1 MFDRIRQ
8 LFSRSTD
15 RNRVGSTRYVSRRER
30 ENFHRRLVII
40 GIIAAAVILVAIL
53 ATGAVY
59 QYIYLPNETL
69 ASVDGVKIN
78 KADYWKMR
86 KYELITQIQQ
96 YSQIASLMS
105 GDQATQYQ
113 QLAQQAQT
121 ELGTVKTDPVNSSTV
136 QTMVNNVLTVNN
148 ASKAGVTVTAADVNQ
163 YMKDFYSPV
172 PSASPTPTLGAN
184 PTAEAWA
191 TATAKAN
198 PTPTTAPTP
207 TPTPTKSATPKAS
220 SNSATKAAGNATP
233 KATGSPSASPAASP
247 TAAPT
252 PTPNAAQAQATASA
266 TKRLFKSNVLNQAGM
281 SESDFERLV
290 AKPEVAQEKVT
301 YALQQQVRTSGEQ
314 IHAAHIVVKTK
325 DAANVIEQQLKDGQN
340 FATLAKEKSADA
352 TTAVNGGD
360 LGWFPQGVNTPA
372 FDKVAF
378 SLKVGQ
384 VSQPLQTS
392 YGWDIIKVLGKQENR
407 PIDLKTLQALRG
419 KVFQNWLDQIK
430 SQSKVTWN
438 VAQPTSTAT
447 PVTTFS
453 PPPGAP
459 PTPTPTPA
467 PTPSPTPKGTKPKPT
482 PTPKG

>member
-8 LFSRSTD
+8 LFSRSSD
-15 RNRVGSTRYVSRRER
+15 RNRIGTTRYVSRRER

-40 GIIAAAVILVAIL
+40 GIIVAAVILVAIL

-69 ASVDGVKIN
+69 ASVNGVKIN
-78 KADYWKMR
+78 KEDYWKMR

-121 ELGTVKTDPVNSSTV
+121 ELGTVKSDPVNSSTV
-136 QTMVNNVLTVNN
+136 QTMVDNILTVNN
-148 ASKAGVTVTAADVNQ
+148 ASKAGVTITSADVDAF
-163 YMKDFYSPV
+163 MKDFYSPV

-191 TATAKAN
+191 SATAKAN

-207 TPTPTKSATPKAS
+207 TPAPTKSATPAAS
-220 SNSATKAAGNATP
+220 TKSGTPQAAAATP
-233 KATGSPSASPAASP
+233 KASASPSA
-247 TAAPT
+247 TATPAPT
-252 PTPNAAQAQATASA
+252 PTPNAVQAQATASA
-266 TKRLFKSNVLNQAGM
+266 TQKLFKSNVLNKADM
-281 SESDFERLV
+281 SESDFKRLV
-290 AKPEVAQEKVT
+290 AKPEVAQQKVT
-301 YALQQQVRTSGEQ
+301 YALQKQVRTSGEQ

-325 DAANVIEQQLKDGQN
+325 DAANVIEQQLKDGQD
-340 FATLAKEKSADA
+340 FAKLAKEKSADA

-360 LGWFPQGVNTPA
+360 LGWFPKGVNTDA
-372 FDKVAF
+372 FDNVAF

-392 YGWDIIKVLGKQENR
+392 YGWDIIKVLGKQQDR
-407 PIDLKTLQALRG
+407 PLDLKTLQALRG

-430 SQSKVTWN
+430 KSANVSWN
-438 VAQPTSTAT
+438 VAQPTAT
-447 PVTTFS
+447 TTPTTQFA

-467 PTPSPTPKGTKPKPT
+467 PTPSPTPKGATPKPT

>member
-8 LFSRSTD
+8 LFSRSSNQ
-15 RNRVGSTRYVSRRER
+15 NRMGTTRYVSRRER

-40 GIIAAAVILVAIL
+40 GIIAAAVILVVIL

-59 QYIYLPNETL
+59 QYYYLPNETL
-69 ASVDGVKIN
+69 ASVEGVKID

-121 ELGTVKTDPVNSSTV
+121 ELGTVKSDPVNSSTV
-136 QTMVNNVLTVNN
+136 QTMVNNVLIINN
-148 ASKAGVTVTAADVNQ
+148 AGKAGVTITNADVDT

-207 TPTPTKSATPKAS
+207 TPTPTKSATPAAA
-220 SNSATKAAGNATP
+220 NSATKAAGASTP
-233 KATGSPSASPAASP
+233 KATASPQAATPAP
-247 TAAPT
+247 TPAPT
-252 PTPNAAQAQATASA
+252 PTPNAVQAQATASA
-266 TKRLFKSNVLNQAGM
+266 TQKLFKSNVLNQADM
-281 SESDFERLV
+281 SEADFRRLV
-290 AKPEVAQEKVT
+290 AKPAVAQEKIT

-314 IHAAHIVVKTK
+314 VHAAHIVVKTK
-325 DAANVIEQQLKDGQN
+325 DAANVIEQQLKDGQD
-340 FATLAKEKSADA
+340 FAKLAKEKSADA

-360 LGWFPQGVNTPA
+360 LGWFPKGVNMAA
-372 FDKVAF
+372 FDNVAF

-392 YGWDIIKVLGKQENR
+392 YGWDIIKVLGKEQDR
-407 PIDLKTLQALRG
+407 PLDLKTLQALRG
-419 KVFQNWLDQIK
+419 KVFQNWLDDIK
-430 SQSKVTWN
+430 KSASVSWN

-447 PVTTFS
+447 PTTQFA

-467 PTPSPTPKGTKPKPT
+467 PTPSPTPKGETPKPT